1 MTDPTTPAGPAAPPE
16 TNAPVE
22 YAAPVVPPA
31 PVGPKKVSIGK
42 RIAIIAVTIV
52 AAAGAWIGTQA
63 ILTAVNAPRISL
75 PAPAPA
81 DPVTY
86 TSSAYGF
93 SVELPSEPEEA
104 TTTQMLGGG
113 LSAELTT
120 ATLTSDNGNYI
131 VSAAKFPKEIAFDEA
146 EFDTTLDNSVTGMV
160 GAITGATLKSSET
173 IDLDGENAR
182 AGVIEVTGQPDQLFV
197 VAFRDNVQF
206 VLISSGVSNAGHES
220 FVDSFAF
227 GD

>member
-1 MTDPTTPAGPAAPPE
+1 MTDPTTPQPQAPY
-16 TNAPVE
+16 V
-22 YAAPVVPPA
+22 PA
-31 PVGPKKVSIGK
+31 PVAPKKPSIGK
-42 RIAIIAVTIV
+42 RILIIGVSVV

-63 ILTAVNAPRISL
+63 ILTAINDNGSASV

-104 TTTQMLGGG
+104 TTNQMLGGG

-120 ATLTSDNGNYI
+120 ATLTSKAGNYI
-131 VSAAKFPKEIAFDEA
+131 VSAAKFPEEISFADQEI
-146 EFDTTLDNSVTGMV
+146 ETTLDNSVTGMV
-160 GAITGATLKSSET
+160 GAITGAELESSESVE
-173 IDLDGENAR
+173 LDGVPAR
-182 AGVIEVTGQPDQLFV
+182 AGVISVAGQPDQLFV
-197 VAFRDNVQF
+197 VAFSNNIQY
-206 VLISSGVSNAGHES
+206 VLITSDVSDAGHQA

-227 GD
+227 GA

>member
-1 MTDPTTPAGPAAPPE
+1 MTDPTTPAEPTEYPAPAAPTAYAPPE
-16 TNAPVE
+16 GA
-22 YAAPVVPPA
+22 
-31 PVGPKKVSIGK
+31 VGPKKVSVGK
-42 RIAIIAVTIV
+42 RVLIIGITVV

-86 TSSAYGF
+86 TSSAFGF
-93 SVELPSEPEEA
+93 TVELPGEPEEV
-104 TTTQMLGGG
+104 TQSQELGGG
-113 LSAELTT
+113 LA
-120 ATLTSDNGNYI
+120 ATLTSATLQSSSGNYI
-131 VSAAKFPKEIAFDEA
+131 VSSAEFPDEIAFDEA
-146 EFDTTLDNSVTGMV
+146 DLDTTLDNSVTGMV
-160 GAITGATLKSSET
+160 GAIPGATLKSSET
-173 IDLDGENAR
+173 IDLDGEVAR

-206 VLISSGVSNAGHES
+206 VLLSSGVSEAGHTA